1 MSGAIHVE
9 SLSKRFRIPLDRSA
23 TLKYRFTHL
32 RSAAR
37 YRDFYALSDV
47 SFDVPPGQFLGIT
60 GPNGC
65 GKSTL
70 LKILTRIY
78 EPDGG
83 RVTLDGDVASFL
95 ELGVGFNPELTAR
108 ENIFLGGAILGLS
121 RTQLAKKVDAILHFA
136 DLEEF
141 ADLKLKNYSSG
152 MSVRLAFSVAILAKA
167 EILLM
172 DEVLAVGDANFQAK
186 CFDVFARYRREGRTI
201 VLVTH
206 DLTTLEKQCERVLLM
221 QHGRIIKDG
230 PAAEV
235 TAVYREMTDSQSE
248 VEARLAAEAAILDDP
263 GLAAPEPEPAQTAP

>member
-1 MSGAIHVE
+1 MSPAITVSH
-9 SLSKRFRIPLDRSA
+9 LNKRFRIPLDRSA
-23 TLKYRFTHL
+23 TLKYRFTHW

-37 YRDFYALSDV
+37 YRDFYALQDV
-47 SFDVPPGQFLGIT
+47 SFEVPPGQFLGIT

-83 RVTLDGDVASFL
+83 QLAVNGEVASFL

-108 ENIFLGGAILGLS
+108 ENIFLGGAILGLA
-121 RTQLAKKVDAILHFA
+121 RAQLVKKVDAILHFA

-206 DLTTLEKQCERVLLM
+206 DLTTLENQCERVLLM

-230 PAAEV
+230 PPAEV
-235 TAVYREMTDSQSE
+235 TALYREMTASQAE
-248 VEARLAAEAAILDDP
+248 VEARAAAEAAILDGTGP
-263 GLAAPEPEPAQTAP
+263 MVPEPAQTTR